1 MLSWWFVCGDLW
13 CNGTEMAFIASNVAA
28 QKNCH
33 ELVAALKP
41 RPQQLP
47 EPVTEQEILIS
58 VSNSFTTPMITLI
71 K

>member
-1 MLSWWFVCGDLW
+1 
-13 CNGTEMAFIASNVAA
+13 MAFIASNVAA